1 MNAIECQ
8 NLGKIFREK
17 AGERV
22 ALSDLTFS
30 VPAGRITGLLGPDGA
45 GKTTLLRILAGLF
58 HPTSGSAKVLGMDVV
73 REAAGIQNVIGY
85 MPQRFGLY
93 ENLSVEEN
101 LQLYAGLHSLSRER
115 REARF
120 GELLKMTDLLPFR
133 KRMAGAL
140 SGGMKQKLALACAL
154 IPEPGL
160 LLLDEPTVGV
170 DVLSRRELW
179 RILRS
184 LADEGRI
191 TVLASTAY
199 LDEAAYC
206 DRTLILFEGRLIADS
221 TPAEICRKAEGK
233 IANPTFENG
242 FQYLLSGTVP
252 PPLKRKKRVEK
263 DAPERIVAENLVKKF
278 GSFVAVDHVSFSVR
292 QGEIFGLLG
301 ANGAGKTTTF
311 RMLCGLSAADGGRI
325 EIGGVNL
332 RRAPG
337 SARMKIGYV
346 AQKFSLY
353 TDLTTEENLRFFGG
367 AYGLSGS
374 ELNERI
380 VQVADEFGL
389 REFFHLKTQKLPL
402 GFKQRLSMACAL
414 LHRPGI
420 LFLDEATSGADPMAR
435 REFWE
440 RIMAL
445 ADQGVAVIIT
455 THFLDEAEYC
465 DRMVIMQAGAAV
477 ASGTVAEIREMGREK
492 DGTLPSL
499 EEAFVNIIR
508 RGRGERE
515 GAE

>member
-1 MNAIECQ
+1 M
-8 NLGKIFREK
+8 
-17 AGERV
+17 
-22 ALSDLTFS
+22 
-30 VPAGRITGLLGPDGA
+30 
-45 GKTTLLRILAGLF
+45 
-58 HPTSGSAKVLGMDVV
+58 
-73 REAAGIQNVIGY
+73 
-85 MPQRFGLY
+85 
-93 ENLSVEEN
+93 
-101 LQLYAGLHSLSRER
+101 
-115 REARF
+115 
-120 GELLKMTDLLPFR
+120 
-133 KRMAGAL
+133 
-140 SGGMKQKLALACAL
+140 
-154 IPEPGL
+154 
-160 LLLDEPTVGV
+160 
-170 DVLSRRELW
+170 
-179 RILRS
+179 
-184 LADEGRI
+184 
-191 TVLASTAY
+191 
-199 LDEAAYC
+199 
-206 DRTLILFEGRLIADS
+206 
-221 TPAEICRKAEGK
+221 
-233 IANPTFENG
+233 
-242 FQYLLSGTVP
+242 P

-380 VQVADEFGL
+380 AQVADEFGL

-492 DGTLPSL
+492 DGALPSL

>member
-1 MNAIECQ
+1 MRIP
-8 NLGKIFREK
+8 LRRKSVGRRRGK
-17 AGERV
+17 
-22 ALSDLTFS
+22 S
-30 VPAGRITGLLGPDGA
+30 RIRRL
-45 GKTTLLRILAGLF
+45 KT
-58 HPTSGSAKVLGMDVV
+58 
-73 REAAGIQNVIGY
+73 
-85 MPQRFGLY
+85 
-93 ENLSVEEN
+93 
-101 LQLYAGLHSLSRER
+101 
-115 REARF
+115 
-120 GELLKMTDLLPFR
+120 
-133 KRMAGAL
+133 
-140 SGGMKQKLALACAL
+140 
-154 IPEPGL
+154 
-160 LLLDEPTVGV
+160 
-170 DVLSRRELW
+170 
-179 RILRS
+179 
-184 LADEGRI
+184 
-191 TVLASTAY
+191 
-199 LDEAAYC
+199 
-206 DRTLILFEGRLIADS
+206 
-221 TPAEICRKAEGK
+221 
-233 IANPTFENG
+233 G

-380 VQVADEFGL
+380 AQVADEFGL

-420 LFLDEATSGADPMAR
+420 LFLDEADVRSGSDGPPR
-435 REFWE
+435 VLGE
-440 RIMAL
+440 
-445 ADQGVAVIIT
+445 DHG
-455 THFLDEAEYC
+455 
-465 DRMVIMQAGAAV
+465 
-477 ASGTVAEIREMGREK
+477 SGR
-492 DGTLPSL
+492 S
-499 EEAFVNIIR
+499 
-508 RGRGERE
+508 GRG
-515 GAE
+515 GDYYDSFSG